1 MTKFLDKDGLVLYD
15 QKIKAVIKNAQTAA
29 DNAQSS
35 ANTANTAA
43 AQAKNAAQAASNAAQ
58 AAQIT
63 ADKALPKS
71 GGNMTGAVTWT
82 GSNSLT
88 EGTTIDKSEV
98 TSPKFVRKNGKST
111 QILMADGTV
120 KTVTASGGT
129 QAQAGM
135 IPVLDS
141 TGRIPLAQLSNVDTT
156 LFEVVKSLPTSNIK
170 SHIYLV
176 ESVAD
181 EEQNRYSEYIYTGD
195 VSATYDE
202 TKWEKLGD
210 MDYQID
216 LDNYPTIAE
225 AVGSVEFKT
234 NNGSLGLGVYK
245 CDGRGSTYMIPTAT
259 ISQDGVMTKLQV
271 SKLNGIEAGAN
282 KYVLPHATES
292 VLGGVMTGTTVTL
305 KEDRLEINDNEVKIP
320 ITEIEALFK

>member
-1 MTKFLDKDGLVLYD
+1 MTRFLDKDGLVLYD
-15 QKIKAVIKNAQTAA
+15 QKIKAIIKKAQTAA

-43 AQAKNAAQAASNAAQ
+43 AQAKNAAQAASIAAQ
-58 AAQIT
+58 AAQTT

-71 GGNMTGAVTWT
+71 GGNMTGAVNWT
-82 GSNSLT
+82 GTSSLT
-88 EGTTIDKSEV
+88 EGTTIDKSGV
-98 TSPKFVRKNGKST
+98 TTPKFVRKNGKST

-120 KTVTASGGT
+120 KTVTASGGM
-129 QAQAGM
+129 AQAGM
-135 IPVLDS
+135 IPMLDS
-141 TGRIPLAQLSNVDTT
+141 TGRIPLAQLGNVDTT

-176 ESVAD
+176 ESAY
-181 EEQNRYSEYIYTGD
+181 EKQNRYSEYIYTGD

-216 LDNYPTIAE
+216 LADYPTNAD

-234 NNGSLGLGVYK
+234 NNGTLGLGVNK
-245 CDGRGSTYMIPTAT
+245 CDGRGFTYTIPTAT
-259 ISQDGVMTKLQV
+259 TSQDGMMTKSQV

-282 KYVLPHATES
+282 KYVLPHATTS
-292 VLGGVMTGTTVTL
+292 VWGGVMTGTTVTL
-305 KEDRLEINDNEVKIP
+305 IEDHLEINDNEVKIP

>member
-63 ADKALPKS
+63 ANKALPKS

-82 GSNSLT
+82 GSGSLT

-176 ESVAD
+176 ESAAD

-216 LDNYPTIAE
+216 LDNYPTKAE

-234 NNGSLGLGVYK
+234 NNGSIGLGVYK

-259 ISQDGVMTKLQV
+259 TSQDGVMTRLQV

>member
-1 MTKFLDKDGLVLYD
+1 MTKYLDKDGLVLYD
-15 QKIKAVIKNAQTAA
+15 QKIKAIIKKAQTAA
-29 DNAQSS
+29 NNAQSS

-43 AQAKNAAQAASNAAQ
+43 AQAKNAAQAASIAAQ
-58 AAQIT
+58 AAQTT

-71 GGNMTGAVTWT
+71 GGNMTGAVNWT
-82 GSNSLT
+82 GTSSLT
-88 EGTTIDKSEV
+88 EGTTIDKSGV
-98 TSPKFVRKNGKST
+98 TTPKFVRKNGKST

-120 KTVTASGGT
+120 KTVTASGGM
-129 QAQAGM
+129 AQAGM
-135 IPVLDS
+135 IPMLDS
-141 TGRIPLAQLSNVDTT
+141 TGRIPLAQLGNVDTT

-176 ESVAD
+176 ESAAD

-216 LDNYPTIAE
+216 LDDYPTKAD
-225 AVGSVEFKT
+225 AVGSVEFNT
-234 NNGSLGLGVYK
+234 NNGGLGLVVKK
-245 CDGRGSTYMIPTAT
+245 CDGRGFTYTIPTAT
-259 ISQDGVMTKLQV
+259 TSQDGVMTKSQV

-282 KYVLPHATES
+282 KYVLPQATAS
-292 VLGGVMTGTTVTL
+292 VWGGVMTGTTVTL
-305 KEDRLEINDNEVKIP
+305 IEDHLEINDNEVKIP

>member
-1 MTKFLDKDGLVLYD
+1 MTRFLDKEGLVLYD
-15 QKIKAVIKNAQTAA
+15 QKIKAIIKKAQTAA

-43 AQAKNAAQAASNAAQ
+43 AQAKNAAQAASIAAQ
-58 AAQIT
+58 AAQTT

-71 GGNMTGAVTWT
+71 GGNMTGAVNWT
-82 GSNSLT
+82 GTSSLT
-88 EGTTIDKSEV
+88 EGTTIDKSGV
-98 TSPKFVRKNGKST
+98 TTPKFVRKNGKST

-120 KTVTASGGT
+120 KTVTASGGM
-129 QAQAGM
+129 AQAGM
-135 IPVLDS
+135 IPMLDS
-141 TGRIPLAQLSNVDTT
+141 TGRIPLAQLGNVDTT

-176 ESVAD
+176 ESAAD

-216 LDNYPTIAE
+216 LDDYPTKAD
-225 AVGSVEFKT
+225 AVGSVEFIT
-234 NNGSLGLGVYK
+234 SNGGLGLVVNK
-245 CDGRGSTYMIPTAT
+245 CDGRGVTYTIPTAT
-259 ISQDGVMTKLQV
+259 TSQDGVMTKSQV

-282 KYVLPHATES
+282 KYVLPQATTS

-305 KEDRLEINDNEVKIP
+305 IEDHLEINDNEVKIP

>member
-1 MTKFLDKDGLVLYD
+1 MTRFLDKDGLVLYD
-15 QKIKAVIKNAQTAA
+15 QKIKAIIKKAQTAA

-43 AQAKNAAQAASNAAQ
+43 AQAKNAAQAASIAAQ
-58 AAQIT
+58 AAQTT

-71 GGNMTGAVTWT
+71 GGNMTGAVNWT
-82 GSNSLT
+82 GTSSLT
-88 EGTTIDKSEV
+88 EGTTIDKSGV
-98 TSPKFVRKNGKST
+98 TTPKFVRKNGKST

-120 KTVTASGGT
+120 KTVTASGGM
-129 QAQAGM
+129 AQAGM
-135 IPVLDS
+135 IPMLDS
-141 TGRIPLAQLSNVDTT
+141 TGRIPLAQLGNVDTT

-176 ESVAD
+176 ESAAD

-216 LDNYPTIAE
+216 LADYPTNAD
-225 AVGSVEFKT
+225 AVGSVEFIT
-234 NNGSLGLGVYK
+234 SNGSLGLGVNK
-245 CDGRGSTYMIPTAT
+245 CDGRGVTYTIPTAT
-259 ISQDGVMTKLQV
+259 TSQDGVMTKSQV

-282 KYVLPHATES
+282 KYVLPHATTS
-292 VLGGVMTGTTVTL
+292 VWGGVMTGTTVTL
-305 KEDRLEINDNEVKIP
+305 IEDHLEINDDEVKIP

>member
-1 MTKFLDKDGLVLYD
+1 MTKYLDKDGLVLYD
-15 QKIKAVIKNAQTAA
+15 QKIKAIIKKAQTAA

-43 AQAKNAAQAASNAAQ
+43 AQAKSAAQAASIAAQ
-58 AAQIT
+58 AAQTT

-71 GGNMTGAVTWT
+71 GGNMTGAVNWT
-82 GSNSLT
+82 GTSSLI
-88 EGTTIDKSEV
+88 EGTTIDKSGV
-98 TSPKFVRKNGKST
+98 TTPKFVRKNGKST

-120 KTVTASGGT
+120 KTVTASGGI
-129 QAQAGM
+129 AQAGM
-135 IPVLDS
+135 IPMLDS
-141 TGRIPLAQLSNVDTT
+141 TGRIPLAQLGNVDTT

-176 ESVAD
+176 ESAAD

-195 VSATYDE
+195 VSSTYDE

-216 LDNYPTIAE
+216 LADYPTKAD

-234 NNGSLGLGVYK
+234 NNGGIGLGVYK
-245 CDGRGSTYMIPTAT
+245 CDGRGVTYTIPTAT
-259 ISQDGVMTKLQV
+259 TSQDGVMTKSQV

-282 KYVLPHATES
+282 KYVLPHATTS
-292 VLGGVMTGTTVTL
+292 VWGGVMTGTTVTL
-305 KEDRLEINDNEVKIP
+305 IEDHLEINDDEVKIP

>member
-1 MTKFLDKDGLVLYD
+1 MTKYLDKDGLVLYD
-15 QKIKAVIKNAQTAA
+15 QKIKAIIKKAQTAA

-43 AQAKNAAQAASNAAQ
+43 AQAKNAAQAASIAAQ
-58 AAQIT
+58 AAQTT

-71 GGNMTGAVTWT
+71 GGNMTGAVNWT
-82 GSNSLT
+82 GTSSLT
-88 EGTTIDKSEV
+88 EGTTIDKSGV
-98 TSPKFVRKNGKST
+98 TTPKFVRKNGKST

-120 KTVTASGGT
+120 KTVTASGGM
-129 QAQAGM
+129 AQAGM
-135 IPVLDS
+135 IPMLDS
-141 TGRIPLAQLSNVDTT
+141 TGRIPLAQLGNVDTT

-216 LDNYPTIAE
+216 LDDNPTKAD
-225 AVGSVEFKT
+225 AVGSVEFNIK
-234 NNGSLGLGVYK
+234 NGGLGLDVKK
-245 CDGRGSTYMIPTAT
+245 CDGRGITYTIPTAT
-259 ISQDGVMTKLQV
+259 TSQNGVMTKSQV

-282 KYVLPHATES
+282 KYVLPQATTS
-292 VLGGVMTGTTVTL
+292 VLGGVMIGTTVTL
-305 KEDRLEINDNEVKIP
+305 IEDHLEINDNEVKIP

>member
-1 MTKFLDKDGLVLYD
+1 MTKYLDKDGLVLYD
-15 QKIKAVIKNAQTAA
+15 QKIKAIIKKAQTAA

-43 AQAKNAAQAASNAAQ
+43 AQAKNAAQAASIAAQ
-58 AAQIT
+58 AAQTT

-71 GGNMTGAVTWT
+71 GGNMTGAVNWT
-82 GSNSLT
+82 GTSSLT
-88 EGTTIDKSEV
+88 EGTTIDKSGV
-98 TSPKFVRKNGKST
+98 TTPKFVRKNGKST

-120 KTVTASGGT
+120 KTVTASGGIP
-129 QAQAGM
+129 AQAGM
-135 IPVLDS
+135 IPMLDS
-141 TGRIPLAQLSNVDTT
+141 TGRIPLAQLGNVDTT

-176 ESVAD
+176 ESAAD

-216 LDNYPTIAE
+216 LADYPTNAD
-225 AVGSVEFKT
+225 AVGSVKFET
-234 NNGSLGLGVYK
+234 NNGSLGLGVNK
-245 CDGRGSTYMIPTAT
+245 CDGRGFTYTIPTAT
-259 ISQDGVMTKLQV
+259 TSQDGVMTKLQV
-271 SKLNGIEAGAN
+271 SKLNGIETGAN
-282 KYVLPHATES
+282 KYVLPHATTS
-292 VLGGVMTGTTVTL
+292 VWGGVKTGTTVTL
-305 KEDRLEINDNEVKIP
+305 IEDHLEINDDEVKIP

>member
-1 MTKFLDKDGLVLYD
+1 MTKYLDKDGLVLYD
-15 QKIKAVIKNAQTAA
+15 QKIKAIIKKAQTAA

-43 AQAKNAAQAASNAAQ
+43 AQAKNAAQAASIAAQ
-58 AAQIT
+58 AAQTT

-71 GGNMTGAVTWT
+71 GGNMTGAVNWT
-82 GSNSLT
+82 GTSSLT
-88 EGTTIDKSEV
+88 EGTTIDKSGV
-98 TSPKFVRKNGKST
+98 TTPKFVRKNGKST

-120 KTVTASGGT
+120 KTVTASGGM
-129 QAQAGM
+129 AQAGM
-135 IPVLDS
+135 IPMLDS
-141 TGRIPLAQLSNVDTT
+141 TGRIPLAQLGNVDTT

-176 ESVAD
+176 ESAAD

-216 LDNYPTIAE
+216 LADYPTNAD

-234 NNGSLGLGVYK
+234 NNGSLGLGVNK
-245 CDGRGSTYMIPTAT
+245 CDGRGFTYTIPTAT
-259 ISQDGVMTKLQV
+259 TSQDGVMTKLQV

-282 KYVLPHATES
+282 KYVLPHATTS
-292 VLGGVMTGTTVTL
+292 VWGGVKTGTTVTL
-305 KEDRLEINDNEVKIP
+305 IEDHLEINDDEVKIP

>member
-1 MTKFLDKDGLVLYD
+1 MTKYLDKDGLVLYD

-58 AAQIT
+58 AAKAT

-71 GGNMTGAVTWT
+71 GGNMTGAVNWT
-82 GSNSLT
+82 GASSLT
-88 EGTTIDKSEV
+88 EGTTIDKSGV
-98 TSPKFVRKNGKST
+98 TTPKFVRKNGKST

-129 QAQAGM
+129 LAQAGM
-135 IPVLDS
+135 IPMLDS
-141 TGRIPLAQLSNVDTT
+141 TGRIPLAQLGNVDTT

-216 LDNYPTIAE
+216 LADYPTNAD
-225 AVGSVEFKT
+225 AVGSLEFNT
-234 NNGSLGLGVYK
+234 NNGNLGLGVKK
-245 CDGRGSTYMIPTAT
+245 CDGRGVTYAIPTAT
-259 ISQDGVMTKLQV
+259 TSQDGVMTKSQV

-282 KYVLPHATES
+282 KYVLPHATTS
-292 VLGGVMTGTTVTL
+292 VWGGVMIGTTVTL
-305 KEDRLEINDNEVKIP
+305 IEDHLEINDNEVKIP

>member
-1 MTKFLDKDGLVLYD
+1 MTKYLDKDGLVLYD
-15 QKIKAVIKNAQTAA
+15 QKIKAIIKKAQTAA

-35 ANTANTAA
+35 ANTANIAA
-43 AQAKNAAQAASNAAQ
+43 AQAKNAAQAASIAAQ
-58 AAQIT
+58 AAQTT

-71 GGNMTGAVTWT
+71 GGNMTGAVNWT
-82 GSNSLT
+82 GTSSLT
-88 EGTTIDKSEV
+88 EGTTIDKSGV
-98 TSPKFVRKNGKST
+98 TTPKFVRKNGKST

-120 KTVTASGGT
+120 KTVTASGGIP
-129 QAQAGM
+129 AQAGM
-135 IPVLDS
+135 IPMLDS
-141 TGRIPLAQLSNVDTT
+141 TGRIPLAQLGNVDTT

-176 ESVAD
+176 ESAAD

-216 LDNYPTIAE
+216 LADYPTNAD

-234 NNGSLGLGVYK
+234 SNGTIGLGVTK
-245 CDGRGSTYMIPTAT
+245 CDGRGFTYAIPTAT
-259 ISQDGVMTKLQV
+259 TSQDGVMTKWQV
-271 SKLNGIEAGAN
+271 SKLNGIEEGAN
-282 KYVLPHATES
+282 KYVLPHATTS
-292 VLGGVMTGTTVTL
+292 VWGGVQTGTTVTL
-305 KEDRLEINDNEVKIP
+305 IEDHLEINDNEVKIP

>member
-1 MTKFLDKDGLVLYD
+1 MTKYLDKDGLVLYD
-15 QKIKAVIKNAQTAA
+15 QKIKAIIKKAQTAA

-43 AQAKNAAQAASNAAQ
+43 AQAKSAAQAASIAAQ
-58 AAQIT
+58 TAQTT

-71 GGNMTGAVTWT
+71 GGNMTGAVNWT
-82 GSNSLT
+82 GTNSLT
-88 EGTTIDKSEV
+88 EGTTIDKSGV
-98 TSPKFVRKNGKST
+98 TTPKFVRKNGKST

-120 KTVTASGGT
+120 KTVTAFGGI
-129 QAQAGM
+129 AQAGM
-135 IPVLDS
+135 IPMLDS
-141 TGRIPLAQLSNVDTT
+141 TGRIPLAQLGNVDTT

-202 TKWEKLGD
+202 TKWEKFGD

-216 LDNYPTIAE
+216 LDDYPTKAD
-225 AVGSVEFKT
+225 AVGSVEFNT
-234 NNGSLGLGVYK
+234 NNGGLGLVVKK
-245 CDGRGSTYMIPTAT
+245 CDGSGVTYSIPAAT
-259 ISQDGVMTKLQV
+259 TSQNGVMTILQV

-282 KYVLPHATES
+282 KYVLPQATTS

-305 KEDRLEINDNEVKIP
+305 IEDHLEINDNEVKIP

>member
-63 ADKALPKS
+63 ANKALPKS

-129 QAQAGM
+129 LAQAGM

-176 ESVAD
+176 ESAAD

-216 LDNYPTIAE
+216 LDNYPTKAE

-234 NNGSLGLGVYK
+234 NNGSIGLGVYK

-259 ISQDGVMTKLQV
+259 TSQDGVMTRLQV

>member
-15 QKIKAVIKNAQTAA
+15 QKIKAIIKKAQTAA

-43 AQAKNAAQAASNAAQ
+43 AQAKNAAQAASSAAQ
-58 AAQIT
+58 TAQTT

-71 GGNMTGAVTWT
+71 GGNMTGAVNWT
-82 GSNSLT
+82 GTSSLT
-88 EGTTIDKSEV
+88 EGTTIDKSGV
-98 TSPKFVRKNGKST
+98 TTPKFVRKNGKST

-120 KTVTASGGT
+120 KTVTASGGMEH
-129 QAQAGM
+129 AGM
-135 IPVLDS
+135 IPMLDS
-141 TGRIPLAQLSNVDTT
+141 TGRIPLAQLGNVDTT

-216 LDNYPTIAE
+216 LDGYPTKAD
-225 AVGSVEFKT
+225 AVGSVEFNI
-234 NNGSLGLGVYK
+234 NNGGLGLVVKK
-245 CDGRGSTYMIPTAT
+245 CDGRGVTYSIPAAT
-259 ISQDGVMTKLQV
+259 TSQNGVMTKSQV
-271 SKLNGIEAGAN
+271 SKLNGIEADAN
-282 KYVLPHATES
+282 KYVLPQATTS

-305 KEDRLEINDNEVKIP
+305 IEDHLEINDNEVKIP

>member
-1 MTKFLDKDGLVLYD
+1 MTKYLDKDGLVLYD
-15 QKIKAVIKNAQTAA
+15 QKIKAIIKNAQTAA
-29 DNAQSS
+29 NNAQSS

-43 AQAKNAAQAASNAAQ
+43 AQAKNAAQAASIAAQ

-71 GGNMTGAVTWT
+71 GGNMTGAVNWT
-82 GSNSLT
+82 GTNSLT
-88 EGTTIDKSEV
+88 EGTTIDKSGV
-98 TSPKFVRKNGKST
+98 TTPKFVRKNGKST

-129 QAQAGM
+129 LAQAGM
-135 IPVLDS
+135 IPMLDS
-141 TGRIPLAQLSNVDTT
+141 TGRIPLAQLGNVDTT

-216 LDNYPTIAE
+216 LDDYPTKAD
-225 AVGSVEFKT
+225 AVGSVEFNT
-234 NNGSLGLGVYK
+234 NNGGLGLVVKK
-245 CDGRGSTYMIPTAT
+245 CDGRGVTYATPTAT
-259 ISQDGVMTKLQV
+259 TSQDGVMTKSQV

-282 KYVLPHATES
+282 KYVLPHATTS
-292 VLGGVMTGTTVTL
+292 VWGGVMIGTTVTL
-305 KEDRLEINDNEVKIP
+305 IEDHLEINDNEVKIP

>member
-15 QKIKAVIKNAQTAA
+15 QKIKAIIKKAQTAA

-43 AQAKNAAQAASNAAQ
+43 AQAKNAAQTAKT
-58 AAQIT
+58 T

-71 GGNMTGAVTWT
+71 GGNMTGAVNWT
-82 GSNSLT
+82 GTNSLT
-88 EGTTIDKSEV
+88 EGTTIDKSGV
-98 TSPKFVRKNGKST
+98 TTPKFVRKNGKST

-129 QAQAGM
+129 LAQAGM
-135 IPVLDS
+135 IPMLDS
-141 TGRIPLAQLSNVDTT
+141 TGHIPLAQLGNVDTT

-216 LDNYPTIAE
+216 LADYPTNAD
-225 AVGSVEFKT
+225 AVGSLEFNT
-234 NNGSLGLGVYK
+234 NNGNLGLGVNK
-245 CDGRGSTYMIPTAT
+245 CDGRGVTYAIPTAT
-259 ISQDGVMTKLQV
+259 TSQDGVMTKFQV

-282 KYVLPHATES
+282 KYVLPHATTS
-292 VLGGVMTGTTVTL
+292 VWGGVMTGTTVTL
-305 KEDRLEINDNEVKIP
+305 IEDHLEINDNEVKIP

>member
-15 QKIKAVIKNAQTAA
+15 QKIKAIIKKAQTAA

-43 AQAKNAAQAASNAAQ
+43 AQAKSAAQAASIAAQ
-58 AAQIT
+58 TAQTT

-71 GGNMTGAVTWT
+71 GGNMTGAVNWT
-82 GSNSLT
+82 GTNSLT
-88 EGTTIDKSEV
+88 EGTTIDKSGV
-98 TSPKFVRKNGKST
+98 TTPKFVRKNGKST

-120 KTVTASGGT
+120 KTVTAFGGI
-129 QAQAGM
+129 AQAGM
-135 IPVLDS
+135 IPMLDS
-141 TGRIPLAQLSNVDTT
+141 TGRIPLAQLGNVDTT

-216 LDNYPTIAE
+216 LDDYPTKAD
-225 AVGSVEFKT
+225 AVGSVEFYT
-234 NNGSLGLGVYK
+234 NNGGLGLVVNK
-245 CDGRGSTYMIPTAT
+245 CDGRGFTYSIPAAT
-259 ISQDGVMTKLQV
+259 TSQNGVMTILQV

-282 KYVLPHATES
+282 KYVLPQATTS

-305 KEDRLEINDNEVKIP
+305 IEDHLEINDNEVKIP

>member
-1 MTKFLDKDGLVLYD
+1 MTKFLDKDGLALYD
-15 QKIKAVIKNAQTAA
+15 QKIKAIIKKAQTAA

-43 AQAKNAAQAASNAAQ
+43 AQAKNAAQAASIAAQ
-58 AAQIT
+58 AAQTT

-71 GGNMTGAVTWT
+71 GGNMTGAVNWT
-82 GSNSLT
+82 DTSSLT
-88 EGTTIDKSEV
+88 EGTTIDKSGV
-98 TSPKFVRKNGKST
+98 TTPKFVRKNGKST

-120 KTVTASGGT
+120 KTVTASGGM
-129 QAQAGM
+129 AQAGM
-135 IPVLDS
+135 IPMLDS
-141 TGRIPLAQLSNVDTT
+141 TGRIPLAQLGNVDTT

-216 LDNYPTIAE
+216 LADYPTKAD

-234 NNGSLGLGVYK
+234 NNGSLGLGVNK
-245 CDGRGSTYMIPTAT
+245 CDGRGLTYTIPTAT
-259 ISQDGVMTKLQV
+259 TSQDGVMTKLQV

-282 KYVLPHATES
+282 NYVLPQATTS

-305 KEDRLEINDNEVKIP
+305 IEDHLEINDNEVKIP

>member
-1 MTKFLDKDGLVLYD
+1 MTKYLDKDGLVLYD
-15 QKIKAVIKNAQTAA
+15 QKIKAIIKKAQTAA

-43 AQAKNAAQAASNAAQ
+43 AQAKNAAQAASIAAQ
-58 AAQIT
+58 TAQTT

-71 GGNMTGAVTWT
+71 GGYMTGAVNWT
-82 GSNSLT
+82 GTSSLT
-88 EGTTIDKSEV
+88 EGTTIDKSGV
-98 TSPKFVRKNGKST
+98 TTHKFVRKNGKST

-120 KTVTASGGT
+120 KTVTASGGI
-129 QAQAGM
+129 AQAGM
-135 IPVLDS
+135 IPMLDS
-141 TGRIPLAQLSNVDTT
+141 TGRIPLAQLGNVDTT

-170 SHIYLV
+170 SHVYLV

-216 LDNYPTIAE
+216 LDDYPTKAD
-225 AVGSVEFKT
+225 AVGSVEFNT
-234 NNGSLGLGVYK
+234 NNGGLGLVVKK
-245 CDGRGSTYMIPTAT
+245 CDGRGFTYTMPTAT
-259 ISQDGVMTKLQV
+259 TSQNGVMTKSQV

-282 KYVLPHATES
+282 KYVLPQATTS
-292 VLGGVMTGTTVTL
+292 VWGGVMTGTTVTL
-305 KEDRLEINDNEVKIP
+305 IEDHLEINDDEVKIP

>member
-1 MTKFLDKDGLVLYD
+1 MTKYLDKDGLVLYD
-15 QKIKAVIKNAQTAA
+15 QKIKAIIKKAQTAA

-43 AQAKNAAQAASNAAQ
+43 AQAKNAAQTASIAAQ
-58 AAQIT
+58 TAQTT

-71 GGNMTGAVTWT
+71 GGYMTGAVNWT
-82 GSNSLT
+82 GTSSLT
-88 EGTTIDKSEV
+88 EGTTIDKSGV
-98 TSPKFVRKNGKST
+98 TTPKFVRKNGKST

-120 KTVTASGGT
+120 KTVTASGGGM
-129 QAQAGM
+129 AHAGM
-135 IPVLDS
+135 IPMLDS
-141 TGRIPLAQLSNVDTT
+141 TGRIPLAQLGNVDTT

-216 LDNYPTIAE
+216 LDDYPTKAD
-225 AVGSVEFKT
+225 AVGSVEFNT
-234 NNGSLGLGVYK
+234 NNGGLGLVVKK
-245 CDGRGSTYMIPTAT
+245 CDGKGFTYTIPTAT
-259 ISQDGVMTKLQV
+259 TSQNGVMTKSQV

-282 KYVLPHATES
+282 KYVLPQATTS
-292 VLGGVMTGTTVTL
+292 VWGGVMTGTTVTL
-305 KEDRLEINDNEVKIP
+305 IEDHLEINDNEVKIP

>member
-15 QKIKAVIKNAQTAA
+15 QKIKAIIKKAQTAA

-43 AQAKNAAQAASNAAQ
+43 AQAKNAAQAASIAAQ
-58 AAQIT
+58 AAQTT

-71 GGNMTGAVTWT
+71 GGTMTGAVNWT
-82 GSNSLT
+82 GTSSLT
-88 EGTTIDKSEV
+88 EGTTIDKSGV
-98 TSPKFVRKNGKST
+98 TTPKFVRKNGTST

-120 KTVTASGGT
+120 KTVTASGGM
-129 QAQAGM
+129 AHAGM
-135 IPVLDS
+135 IPMLDS
-141 TGRIPLAQLSNVDTT
+141 TGRIPLAQLGNVDTT

-176 ESVAD
+176 ESVAN

-195 VSATYDE
+195 VIATYDE

-216 LDNYPTIAE
+216 LDDYPTKAD
-225 AVGSVEFKT
+225 AVGSVEFNT
-234 NNGSLGLGVYK
+234 NNGGLGLVVNK
-245 CDGRGSTYMIPTAT
+245 CDGRGFTRTIPTAT
-259 ISQDGVMTKLQV
+259 TSQNGVMTKLQV

-282 KYVLPHATES
+282 KYVLPQATTS

-305 KEDRLEINDNEVKIP
+305 IEDHLEIDDNEVKIP

>member
-1 MTKFLDKDGLVLYD
+1 MTKYLDKDGLVLYD
-15 QKIKAVIKNAQTAA
+15 QKIKAIIKKAQTAA

-43 AQAKNAAQAASNAAQ
+43 AQAKNAAQAASIAAQ
-58 AAQIT
+58 AAQTT

-71 GGNMTGAVTWT
+71 GGNMTGAVNWT
-82 GSNSLT
+82 GTSSLT
-88 EGTTIDKSEV
+88 EGTTIDKSGV
-98 TSPKFVRKNGKST
+98 TTPKFVRKNGKST

-120 KTVTASGGT
+120 KTVTASGGM
-129 QAQAGM
+129 AQAGM
-135 IPVLDS
+135 IPMLDS
-141 TGRIPLAQLSNVDTT
+141 TGRIPLAQLGNVDTT

-176 ESVAD
+176 ESAAD

-216 LDNYPTIAE
+216 LDDYSTKAD
-225 AVGSVEFKT
+225 AVGSVEFNT
-234 NNGSLGLGVYK
+234 NNGGLGLGVKK
-245 CDGRGSTYMIPTAT
+245 CDGRGFTYMIPTAT
-259 ISQDGVMTKLQV
+259 ASQNGVMTKLQV

-282 KYVLPHATES
+282 KYVLPHATTS
-292 VLGGVMTGTTVTL
+292 VWGGVMTGTTVTL
-305 KEDRLEINDNEVKIP
+305 IEDHLEINDNEVKIP

>member
-1 MTKFLDKDGLVLYD
+1 MSRFLDKDGLVLYD
-15 QKIKAVIKNAQTAA
+15 QKIKAIIKKAQTAA

-43 AQAKNAAQAASNAAQ
+43 AQAKSAAQAASIAAQ
-58 AAQIT
+58 TAQTT

-71 GGNMTGAVTWT
+71 GGNMTGAVNWT
-82 GSNSLT
+82 GTSSLT
-88 EGTTIDKSEV
+88 EGTTIDMSGV
-98 TSPKFVRKNGKST
+98 TTPKFVRKNGKST

-120 KTVTASGGT
+120 KTVTASGGM
-129 QAQAGM
+129 AHAGM
-135 IPVLDS
+135 IPMLDS
-141 TGRIPLAQLSNVDTT
+141 TGRIPLAQLGNVDTT

-216 LDNYPTIAE
+216 LNDYPTKAD
-225 AVGSVEFKT
+225 AVGSVEFNT
-234 NNGSLGLGVYK
+234 NNGGLGLVVYK
-245 CDGRGSTYMIPTAT
+245 CDGRGVTYTIPTAT
-259 ISQDGVMTKLQV
+259 TSQNGVMTKSQV

-282 KYVLPHATES
+282 KYVLPQATTS

-305 KEDRLEINDNEVKIP
+305 IEDHLEINDNEVKIP

>member
-43 AQAKNAAQAASNAAQ
+43 AQAKNAAQAASDAAQ
-58 AAQIT
+58 AAQRT

-176 ESVAD
+176 ESAD

-216 LDNYPTIAE
+216 LDNYPTKAE

-234 NNGSLGLGVYK
+234 NNGSIGLGVYK

>member
-1 MTKFLDKDGLVLYD
+1 MIKYLDKDGLVLYD
-15 QKIKAVIKNAQTAA
+15 QKIKAIIKKAQTAA

-43 AQAKNAAQAASNAAQ
+43 AQAKSAAQAASIAAQ
-58 AAQIT
+58 MAQTT

-71 GGNMTGAVTWT
+71 GGNMTGAVNWT
-82 GSNSLT
+82 GTSSLI
-88 EGTTIDKSEV
+88 EGTTIDKSGV
-98 TSPKFVRKNGKST
+98 TTPKFVRKNGKST

-120 KTVTASGGT
+120 KTVTASGGM
-129 QAQAGM
+129 AQAGM
-135 IPVLDS
+135 IPMLDS
-141 TGRIPLAQLSNVDTT
+141 TGRIPLAQLGNVDTT

-176 ESVAD
+176 ESATD

-195 VSATYDE
+195 VSSTYDE

-216 LDNYPTIAE
+216 LADYPTNAD

-245 CDGRGSTYMIPTAT
+245 CDGRGVTYTIPTAT
-259 ISQDGVMTKLQV
+259 TSQDGVMTKSQV

-282 KYVLPHATES
+282 KYVLPHATTS
-292 VLGGVMTGTTVTL
+292 VWGGVMTGTTVTL
-305 KEDRLEINDNEVKIP
+305 IEDHLEINDDEVKIP

>member
-1 MTKFLDKDGLVLYD
+1 MTKFLDKDGLALYD
-15 QKIKAVIKNAQTAA
+15 QKIKAIIKKAQTAA

-43 AQAKNAAQAASNAAQ
+43 AQAKNAAQAASIAAQ
-58 AAQIT
+58 AAQTT

-71 GGNMTGAVTWT
+71 GGNMTGAVNWT
-82 GSNSLT
+82 DTSSLT
-88 EGTTIDKSEV
+88 EGTTIDKSGV
-98 TSPKFVRKNGKST
+98 TTPKFVRKNGKST

-120 KTVTASGGT
+120 KTVTASGGM
-129 QAQAGM
+129 AQAGM
-135 IPVLDS
+135 IPMLDS
-141 TGRIPLAQLSNVDTT
+141 TGRIPLAQLGNVDTT

-216 LDNYPTIAE
+216 LADYPTKAD

-234 NNGSLGLGVYK
+234 NNGSLGLGVNK
-245 CDGRGSTYMIPTAT
+245 CDGRGLTYTIPTAT
-259 ISQDGVMTKLQV
+259 TSQDGVMTKLQV

-282 KYVLPHATES
+282 NYVLPQATTS
-292 VLGGVMTGTTVTL
+292 VLGGVKTGTTVTL
-305 KEDRLEINDNEVKIP
+305 IEDHLEINDNEVKIP

>member
-176 ESVAD
+176 ESAAD

-216 LDNYPTIAE
+216 LDNYPTKAE

-234 NNGSLGLGVYK
+234 NNGSIGLGVYK